1 MSSILERVRV
11 GRVEQR
17 RTVPPDLAQVFLG
30 VYRDA
35 FTPLEQ
41 LSPTRQALSDE
52 EFLAAM
58 DDRSVV
64 KFIGLDRADEPC
76 AMVMMATDLKQV
88 PWISVP
94 YYAARFPE
102 QHRRGAIYYVEAML
116 VRARSQGG
124 PWARLMLEELA
135 AAVTRDRAV
144 AAFDCCNYTVDVA
157 KVPEMFA
164 RVARRV
170 CDIDPIELDR
180 QHYYGYVFEEKT

>member
-1 MSSILERVRV
+1 MASILERVRV

-17 RTVPPDLAQVFLG
+17 TSVPSDLAQVFLG

-35 FTPLEQ
+35 FTPLEP
-41 LSPTRQALSDE
+41 LSPTRQALSDD

-58 DDRSVV
+58 TDESVV
-64 KFIGLDRADEPC
+64 KFIGFDRADESC
-76 AMVMMATDLKQV
+76 AMVMMATDLTRV

-94 YYAARFPE
+94 YYAAHFPE
-102 QHRRGAIYYVEAML
+102 HHRRGAIYYVEALL

-135 AAVTRDRAV
+135 AVMARDRAV
-144 AAFDCCNYTVDVA
+144 AAFDCCTYTVDVA

-164 RVARRV
+164 RVSGRV

-180 QHYYGYVFEEKT
+180 QHYYGYVFEERP